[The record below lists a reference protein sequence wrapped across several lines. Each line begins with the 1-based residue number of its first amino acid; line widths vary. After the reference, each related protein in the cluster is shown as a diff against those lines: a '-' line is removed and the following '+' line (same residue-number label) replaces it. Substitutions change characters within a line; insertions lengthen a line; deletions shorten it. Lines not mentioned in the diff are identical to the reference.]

1 MGDEK
6 WIFYIEYK
14 KLLKK
19 AKNTADYTKDSVLH
33 LKKQKEV
40 LYFEINYSILAAS
53 QTVTANLHLFTDLKY
68 IY

>member
-1 MGDEK
+1 MTRSNQRHFDGWLNTNENYLHILFFEEIVMGDEK

-33 LKKQKEV
+33 LKK
-40 LYFEINYSILAAS
+40 
-53 QTVTANLHLFTDLKY
+53 
-68 IY
+68 